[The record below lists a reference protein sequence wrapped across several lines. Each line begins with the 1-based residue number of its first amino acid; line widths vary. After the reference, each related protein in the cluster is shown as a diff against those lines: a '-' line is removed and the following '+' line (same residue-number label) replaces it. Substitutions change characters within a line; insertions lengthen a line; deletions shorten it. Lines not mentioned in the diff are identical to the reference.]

1 MNSQCNRSVVQLLVT
16 PMLHLADET
25 DLSTFHCGGV
35 QRHATAS
42 AVGAI
47 VIVNGHFSADAGE
60 LAHTCK
66 DHAGTILDKPR
77 HSQFL
82 WVEAGDVT
90 L

>member
-1 MNSQCNRSVVQLLVT
+1 MNSQCNRSVVRLLVA
-16 PMLHLADET
+16 PVLHLADDA
-25 DLSTFHCGGV
+25 DLSIFHCGGV
-35 QRHATAS
+35 QSDATAS

-47 VIVNGHFSADAGE
+47 VIVNGHFGADAGE

-66 DHAGTILDKPR
+66 DHAGAILDEPH

-82 WVEAGDVT
+82 WVEASDVT